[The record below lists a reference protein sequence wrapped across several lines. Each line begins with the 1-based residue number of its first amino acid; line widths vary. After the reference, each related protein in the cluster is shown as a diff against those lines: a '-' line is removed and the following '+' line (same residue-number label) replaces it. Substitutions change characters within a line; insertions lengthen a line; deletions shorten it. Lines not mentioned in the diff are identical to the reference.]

1 MIYMKL
7 KYLLLSIMPFLSA
20 VSCSAGASPETVPVS
35 ALYIYGDAAEGL
47 TQARKTAFS
56 KMYDGSNKAVAGVFE
71 TYLNFS
77 EGEFSVVD
85 SEGNVWTLSEDGKVT
100 KDCGESVFS
109 GEKGVYR
116 LRIDINAGRWSKV
129 RVNSVTF
136 RSFYGE
142 KISLTGEYTGV
153 GKWKFSGIPL
163 DANTSEVKY
172 YRFDVDSDNPQ
183 ELAYLCSTKD
193 LNTSDPESYKSAYQY
208 VRTLGKS
215 AFESIA
221 GQNDGSAAA
230 FRFASSDEGVTEITL
245 SLNSGQSRYIH
256 SVEIAPAGPPAAF
269 MGDSITEN
277 WRKSSTGHPEF
288 FTSNN
293 YLNFGISGQTTTQML
308 ARFEKEVVANK
319 PQCVVICGGT
329 NDIAGNGGAIE
340 NSAILKNIE
349 EMGNMAQE
357 ARIKVILCSILP
369 TDHYWW
375 KPDMTPGEIVS
386 RIAEMN
392 TLIRNLCNNRNWTYV
407 DYFTPMADKT
417 SGAILSQYSDDRIHP
432 NQAGYE
438 VMEGIIRPV
447 IRSVTGK

>member
-1 MIYMKL
+1 
-7 KYLLLSIMPFLSA
+7 
-20 VSCSAGASPETVPVS
+20 
-35 ALYIYGDAAEGL
+35 
-47 TQARKTAFS
+47 
-56 KMYDGSNKAVAGVFE
+56 
-71 TYLNFS
+71 
-77 EGEFSVVD
+77 
-85 SEGNVWTLSEDGKVT
+85 
-100 KDCGESVFS
+100 
-109 GEKGVYR
+109 
-116 LRIDINAGRWSKV
+116 
-129 RVNSVTF
+129 
-136 RSFYGE
+136 
-142 KISLTGEYTGV
+142 
-153 GKWKFSGIPL
+153 
-163 DANTSEVKY
+163 
-172 YRFDVDSDNPQ
+172 
-183 ELAYLCSTKD
+183 
-193 LNTSDPESYKSAYQY
+193 
-208 VRTLGKS
+208 
-215 AFESIA
+215 
-221 GQNDGSAAA
+221 
-230 FRFASSDEGVTEITL
+230 
-245 SLNSGQSRYIH
+245 
-256 SVEIAPAGPPAAF
+256 

-288 FTSNN
+288 FTDNN

-375 KPDMTPGEIVS
+375 KPNMTPGEIVS

-417 SGAILSQYSDDRIHP
+417 TGAILSQYSDDRIHP